1 MNDKPQTN
9 IACFGIKA
17 ETKIGCKYHR
27 LMERMKTYA
36 AAAGVV
42 YWIG

>member
-9 IACFGIKA
+9 IASFGIKA
-17 ETKIGCKYHR
+17 EAKIECKYHG

-36 AAAGVV
+36 LAAGVV